1 MVSFSGSK
9 RKFWIRGAVWE
20 VEMGIVVKRRQ
31 CFSWIFASL
40 LVVGAVASTNAMYGA
55 PQASPASPQ
64 ESQQTRALPA
74 ATTDDGKFT
83 VTVKKCER
91 SYDAVQL
98 KKNRVDC
105 TVLIENKT
113 EGVLKVYFDW
123 KPPIV
128 LLTDDTGTQT
138 PIKFANVLDADGG
151 DANEGGILVFDPHV
165 PVSRHWVFV
174 GASEDSKSASL
185 IVGFLYGSAVAVG
198 LNGGSEHLVVRNI
211 PLPVR

>member
-1 MVSFSGSK
+1 MFLMDLCLAACSRRGGIHKCDVWRTSGQPSEPP
-9 RKFWIRGAVWE
+9 RE
-20 VEMGIVVKRRQ
+20 
-31 CFSWIFASL
+31 
-40 LVVGAVASTNAMYGA
+40 STDSGLNF
-55 PQASPASPQ
+55 
-64 ESQQTRALPA
+64 PA